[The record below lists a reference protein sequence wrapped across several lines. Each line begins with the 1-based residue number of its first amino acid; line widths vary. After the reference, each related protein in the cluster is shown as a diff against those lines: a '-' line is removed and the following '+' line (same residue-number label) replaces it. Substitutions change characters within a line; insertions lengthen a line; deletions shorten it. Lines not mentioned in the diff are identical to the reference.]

1 MRLRSKANAVMAATV
16 LSLTVVTFMFSRII
30 LLDVLDN
37 PGGQLVGEDLRRA
50 LNNLIFS
57 FLLSSLV
64 AGVFILVLLDKLIF
78 SRLSILDSDVA
89 RIGSSSDFSLRVP
102 VTSSDELSS
111 LAISINRMMASLE
124 SAHIELRRYSENLEE
139 LVQERTAR
147 LRKSERL
154 ATIGETTAMV
164 GHDLRN
170 PLQVVTN
177 NVYLLSKVLAESD
190 DSRVAA
196 ESQQLVKK
204 LQAIDSQVQYMN
216 NVVSDLQDYSRDLKP
231 TRVETSVR
239 GLLDDSLSTIAFPPD
254 VEARISVEDEA
265 SKVIVDPIMM
275 KRVLVNL
282 VSNAVQAMPMGGRLS
297 LRVTRGNDITQIH
310 VEDTGKGMTQDVA
323 TKIFQPLF
331 TTKAKGTGL
340 GLAVCK
346 RLIEAHGGDITVE
359 SQAGKGSI
367 FTIRLPD
374 IEASDQAQ
382 KVAPV
387 LS

>member
-1 MRLRSKANAVMAATV
+1 
-16 LSLTVVTFMFSRII
+16 
-30 LLDVLDN
+30 
-37 PGGQLVGEDLRRA
+37 LVGEDLRRA

-265 SKVIVDPIMM
+265 SKVIVDPTMM